1 MEEINKSPTK
11 EVTVSITLSKT
22 FTIKVEDHESLQR
35 AVENQVILP
44 NNAYYYIQDKPVTKQ
59 ALKDLKDWHVDD
71 FAVVL
76 ENK

>member
-22 FTIKVEDHESLQR
+22 FTIKVEDYESLQW

-44 NNAYYYIQDKPVTKQ
+44 NNAHYYIQDKPITRQ

-76 ENK
+76 ETK

>member
-22 FTIKVEDHESLQR
+22 FTIKVEDYESLQW
-35 AVENQVILP
+35 AVEDQVILP
-44 NNAYYYIQDKPVTKQ
+44 NNAHHYIQDKPVTRQ

-76 ENK
+76 ETK

>member
-22 FTIKVEDHESLQR
+22 FTIKVEDHESLQW
-35 AVENQVILP
+35 AVKNQVILP
-44 NNAYYYIQDKPVTKQ
+44 NNAHHYIQDKPVTKQ
-59 ALKDLKDWHVDD
+59 ALRVLKDWHVDD

-76 ENK
+76 ETE

>member
-22 FTIKVEDHESLQR
+22 FAIKVEDTESLKL
-35 AVENQVILP
+35 AVKKQIILP
-44 NNAYYYIQDKPVTKQ
+44 YNAHYYIQDKPVTKQ
-59 ALKDLKDWHVDD
+59 ALRDLKDWHVDD

-76 ENK
+76 ETE